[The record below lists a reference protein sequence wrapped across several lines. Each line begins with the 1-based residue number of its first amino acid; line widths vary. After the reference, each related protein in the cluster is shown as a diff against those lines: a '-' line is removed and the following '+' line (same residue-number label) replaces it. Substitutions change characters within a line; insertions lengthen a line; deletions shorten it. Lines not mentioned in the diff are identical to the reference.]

1 MERKPG
7 EAALTHIFRPYTDDG
22 EGALNLW
29 LGNTRMGKTYANRI
43 LVDALL
49 KRKHVDTV
57 FTVDEKDPEK
67 PQYGGTMRANVKHLL
82 FSALRP
88 DEDASHINFRGASYR
103 SDIDDQ
109 VDHGELAQMVWNLKR
124 TKPPL
129 RLCLNIDE
137 LADATNGY
145 QAWKSDANAQIY
157 RKGAGIRV
165 STTATTQLPQNLP
178 REAFGLSQTIG
189 IFRLDAREMDYL
201 VSKRIIT
208 QDVIPLMAQLE
219 KGDFCLYVRGQG
231 LLPDVFRF

>member
-1 MERKPG
+1 VERKSG
-7 EAALTHIFRPYTDDG
+7 EEALSHIFRPYTDHG

-29 LGNTRMGKTYANRI
+29 LGNTRMGKSYANQI
-43 LVDALL
+43 LVTELI

-67 PQYGGTMRANVKHLL
+67 PQYGGTMRANVNHLL
-82 FSALRP
+82 FNPLLP
-88 DEDASHINFRGASYR
+88 NEDATHINFRGASYR
-103 SDIDDQ
+103 SDIDDA
-109 VDHGELAQMVWNLKR
+109 VDHGQLAKMVWDLKR
-124 TKPPL
+124 TKPPI

-145 QAWKSDANAQIY
+145 QAWLSDQNAQIY
-157 RKGAGIRV
+157 RKGAGIRI
-165 STTATTQLPQNLP
+165 STTATTQLPQLLP

-201 VSKRIIT
+201 VQKRIIT
-208 QDVIPLMAQLE
+208 ADVIPLMAQLE
-219 KGDFCLYVRGQG
+219 RGDFCLYVRGQG